1 MLLSDHQAD
10 ALTELINIACS
21 RTAASLSELTSQRVG
36 LDRPQVSVQ
45 PSHMLAPTLSGF
57 VTGDVA
63 TVHQTFTG
71 ALAGDAL
78 LLLEYDGAVRLAD
91 LLTEGHAVATQ
102 LDESGREVLMEVG
115 NILLNTCLS
124 MFGDVLRVHVAFSVP
139 RLKLEAVTELVS
151 SLVSGKEELR
161 YALVIYTQFRLSQN
175 AVSGYIVIV
184 LGVASLD
191 RLLQAIEALG

>member
-1 MLLSDHQAD
+1 MLLSEQQSD

-21 RTAASLSELTSQRVG
+21 RTAASLSDLTNQRVG
-36 LDRPQVSVQ
+36 LDPPKVSVQ
-45 PSHMLAPTLSGF
+45 PSSMLAPTLSGF

-71 ALAGDAL
+71 ALDGDAL
-78 LLLEYDGAVRLAD
+78 LLLEYDGAIRLAD
-91 LLTEGHAVATQ
+91 LLTDGQAGAGQ

-124 MFGDVLRVHVAFSVP
+124 MFGDVLQVHVTFSVP
-139 RLKLEAVTELVS
+139 RLTLEAINELVA
-151 SLVSGKEELR
+151 SLVTGKEELR

-191 RLLQAIEALG
+191 RLLLAIEALG

>member
-1 MLLSDHQAD
+1 MLLSEQQSD

-21 RTAASLSELTSQRVG
+21 RTAASLSDLTSQRVG
-36 LDRPQVSVQ
+36 LDLPKVSVQ
-45 PSHMLAPTLSGF
+45 PSNLLAPTLAGF

-71 ALAGDAL
+71 ALSGDAL
-78 LLLEYDGAVRLAD
+78 LLLEYEGAVRLAD
-91 LLTEGHAVATQ
+91 LLTDGQSGSSQ

-124 MFGDVLRVHVAFSVP
+124 MFGDVLQVHVTFSVP
-139 RLKLEAVTELVS
+139 RLTLEAINELVA

-191 RLLQAIEALG
+191 RLLVAIEALD

>member
-1 MLLSDHQAD
+1 MLLSEQQSD

-21 RTAASLSELTSQRVG
+21 RTAASLSDLTNQRVG
-36 LDRPQVSVQ
+36 LDPPKVSVQ
-45 PSHMLAPTLSGF
+45 PSNMLAPTLAEF
-57 VTGDVA
+57 ITGDVA

-71 ALAGDAL
+71 ALSGDAL
-78 LLLEYDGAVRLAD
+78 LLLEYEGAVRLAD
-91 LLTEGHAVATQ
+91 LLTDGQAGSSQ

-124 MFGDVLRVHVAFSVP
+124 MFGDVLQVHVTFSVP
-139 RLKLEAVTELVS
+139 RLTLEAINELVA
-151 SLVSGKEELR
+151 SLVTGKEELR
-161 YALVIYTQFRLSQN
+161 FALVIYTQFRLSQN

>member
-1 MLLSDHQAD
+1 MLLSEQQSD

-21 RTAASLSELTSQRVG
+21 RTASSLSDLTNQRVG
-36 LDRPQVSVQ
+36 LDLPKVSVQ
-45 PSHMLAPTLSGF
+45 PSNMLAPTLAGF

-91 LLTEGHAVATQ
+91 LLTDGQSGASQ

-124 MFGDVLRVHVAFSVP
+124 MFGDVLQVHVAFSMP
-139 RLKLEAVTELVS
+139 RLKLEAINELVA
-151 SLVSGKEELR
+151 SLVTGKEELR

-191 RLLQAIEALG
+191 RLLLAIEALG